1 MAGSI
6 TPYQTAQ
13 GKRWRVR
20 YRKPDKSQ
28 TDKRGFKTKRDAEL
42 FLASVTVSKAKGD
55 YLDPSAGRRTVS
67 SFAEQ
72 WKRGRLAR
80 LKPSSQNTLETTWRV
95 HVEPR
100 WGDRGVATIRPSE
113 VEDWISELC
122 ERLGAQ
128 SVRRAVFVLSGVLA
142 IAERDGIISKV
153 PSRGLEMPAKPK
165 KEPRFLSH
173 AQVELLVA
181 STVEQHRTLAYTL
194 AYCGP
199 RWGEAVA
206 LRVRHL
212 NMLRRRIRIVDNAV
226 LVKGQYVV
234 GTTKSGQARDTA
246 IPAFLLP
253 HLAKACEGKGPDDLV
268 FGDGRTHV
276 LYPHRTSGWFARA
289 VRAAQAADPS
299 FPRIT
304 EHDLRHTA
312 ASLAIQSGANVK
324 VVQQMLGHASASVT
338 LDVYG
343 HLFDIDLDVIADR
356 MDSARKAALA

>member
-6 TPYQTAQ
+6 TPYDTAR
-13 GKRWRVR
+13 GKRYRVR
-20 YRKPDKSQ
+20 YRKPDRSQ
-28 TDKRGFKTKRDAEL
+28 TDKRGFKTKREAEL
-42 FLASVTVSKAKGD
+42 FLASVTISKAKGD
-55 YLDPSAGRRTVS
+55 YLDPAADRRTVAP
-67 SFAEQ
+67 FTEQ

-100 WGDRGVATIRPSE
+100 WGDRGIGTIRPSE

-142 IAERDGIISKV
+142 IAERDGVIPKV
-153 PSRGLEMPAKPK
+153 PSRGLDLPAKPK

-173 AQVELLVA
+173 SQVELVIETL
-181 STVEQHRTLAYTL
+181 EEEHRTLANTL

-226 LVKGQYVV
+226 LVRGQNVV
-234 GTTKSGQARDTA
+234 GTTKSGHARDTA
-246 IPAFLLP
+246 IRAFLLP
-253 HLAKACEGKGPDDLV
+253 HLAKQCEGKGPDDLV
-268 FGDGRTHV
+268 FGDGQVHV
-276 LYPHRTSGWFARA
+276 PYPHRTSGWFTRA
-289 VRAAQAADPS
+289 VRTAQAADPTFS
-299 FPRIT
+299 TIT

-356 MDSARKAALA
+356 MDDARRAALA